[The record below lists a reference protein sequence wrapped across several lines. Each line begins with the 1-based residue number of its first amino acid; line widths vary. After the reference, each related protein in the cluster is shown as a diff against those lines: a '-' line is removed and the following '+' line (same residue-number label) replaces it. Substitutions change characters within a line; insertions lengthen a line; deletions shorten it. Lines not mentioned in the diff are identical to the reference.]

1 MRVVVSRA
9 TFPVVVHVL
18 LIKKQRLFL
27 LRRSNTGFMDGFY
40 GLPGGH
46 QDIGESV
53 SEAAA
58 RECLEET
65 GIDTARVV
73 PVCVMPYQSGRHQGL
88 NFVFEAEGWEGDPRI
103 AEPALFDDCCWSTFD
118 RLPDPHAPWIGE
130 ALALRRDGRW
140 YAEFK
145 WD

>member
-1 MRVVVSRA
+1 MVSRA

-18 LIKKQRLFL
+18 LIRDERLFL
-27 LRRSNTGFMDGFY
+27 MRRSNTGFMDGY
-40 GLPGGH
+40 YCLPGGH
-46 QDIGESV
+46 QDVGESV
-53 SEAAA
+53 SEAAM

-65 GIDTARVV
+65 GVRAARLL

-88 NFVFEAEGWEGDPRI
+88 NFVFEAEGWEGEPVI
-103 AEPALFDDCCWSTFD
+103 NEPALFDDSCWSPFD
-118 RLPDPHAPWIGE
+118 ALPDPHAPWMGE
-130 ALALRRDGRW
+130 VLGFRRDGHW